1 MTIRNSTPE
10 ESANA
15 VNAMRHQVAGPYL
28 AVLRKALDWCV
39 ENPDLF
45 SMTAPALDAEGNRV
59 LPLDPA
65 AVKFCFFGR
74 IAVEAGIKLEW
85 TKFELA
91 VPGQQHAGGKL
102 VDGQPLQDWLLMID
116 VGPMDIID
124 AYDEDPDAR
133 AEKLRAVVEN
143 TEAAYAV

>member
-15 VNAMRHQVAGPYL
+15 VNAMRQSIAAPYL
-28 AVLRKALDWCV
+28 ATLRKALDWCV

-45 SMTAPALDAEGNRV
+45 SMTAPATDAEDNAV

-74 IAVEAGIKLEW
+74 LSVEAGIKLEW
-85 TKFELA
+85 LEMGLGGN
-91 VPGQQHAGGKL
+91 GQRL
-102 VDGQPLQDWLLMID
+102 VNGEPLQDWLLMID
-116 VGPMDIID
+116 VGPLEIID
-124 AYDEDPDAR
+124 CYDPDPAAR
-133 AEKLRAVVEN
+133 ATKLRAMVEN
-143 TEAAYAV
+143 AEAAYAV